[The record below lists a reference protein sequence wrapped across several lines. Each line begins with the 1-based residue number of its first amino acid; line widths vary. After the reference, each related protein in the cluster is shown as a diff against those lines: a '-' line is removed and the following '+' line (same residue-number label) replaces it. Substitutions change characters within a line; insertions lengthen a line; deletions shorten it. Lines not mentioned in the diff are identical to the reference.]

1 MSLFGLKAKRA
12 GVFGLKKVKRGV
24 HGLKNGGKHTADAPS
39 MRRVIGGRKTGGIQK
54 SIEKM

>member
-12 GVFGLKKVKRGV
+12 GVFGLKKIKRGI
-24 HGLKNGGKHTADAPS
+24 HGLKNSGKHAVDAPS
-39 MRRVIGGRKTGGIQK
+39 MKRVMGGRKTGGIHK

>member
-1 MSLFGLKAKRA
+1 MSQFGLKAKRA
-12 GVFGLKKVKRGV
+12 GVFGMKKVKRGV

-39 MRRVIGGRKTGGIQK
+39 MKKIMGGRKTGGIHK